1 MASRS
6 RPPFADSTRRSSK
19 LGSSRKPA
27 AVSSTSAPPHVASA
41 RKPSGASV
49 RSESPAAAPPPQPRL
64 ESDLR
69 AAMKSGDTSR
79 RDTLRFVLAA
89 IQREG
94 VDRLQAAIERLIAE
108 GKDEVS
114 RQAYM
119 AGHRPSA
126 LDDVAVLDVL
136 QKQAKM
142 RRDSIDAFRKGDRPA
157 LAEKEEHEL
166 AIIQGYLPTQMSD
179 ADLRAIVERVVAET
193 GAAGPRDMGKV
204 MPKVL
209 AETKDRADGKK
220 VAGLV
225 RAMLKEK
232 AAS

>member
-1 MASRS
+1 
-6 RPPFADSTRRSSK
+6 
-19 LGSSRKPA
+19 
-27 AVSSTSAPPHVASA
+27 
-41 RKPSGASV
+41 
-49 RSESPAAAPPPQPRL
+49 
-64 ESDLR
+64 
-69 AAMKSGDTSR
+69 MKSGDTSR

-108 GKDEVS
+108 GKDEAA
-114 RQAYM
+114 RQIYIAE
-119 AGHRPSA
+119 HRPSD

-142 RRDSIDAFRKGDRPA
+142 RRDSIDAFRKGDRPQ
-157 LAEKEEHEL
+157 LAEKEEQEL
-166 AIIQGYLPTQMSD
+166 AIIQSYLPTQMSD

-225 RAMLKEK
+225 AAMLKEK
-232 AAS
+232 AAP

>member
-1 MASRS
+1 
-6 RPPFADSTRRSSK
+6 
-19 LGSSRKPA
+19 
-27 AVSSTSAPPHVASA
+27 
-41 RKPSGASV
+41 
-49 RSESPAAAPPPQPRL
+49 
-64 ESDLR
+64 
-69 AAMKSGDTSR
+69 MKSGDT
-79 RDTLRFVLAA
+79 

-108 GKDEVS
+108 GKDEAS
-114 RQAYM
+114 RQTYIAE
-119 AGHRPSA
+119 HRPSD

-142 RRDSIDAFRKGDRPA
+142 RRDSIDAFRKGDRPQ
-157 LAEKEEHEL
+157 LAAKEEQEL

-179 ADLRAIVERVVAET
+179 ADLRAIVERIVAET

-225 RAMLKEK
+225 GAMLKEK
-232 AAS
+232 SAS

>member
-1 MASRS
+1 
-6 RPPFADSTRRSSK
+6 
-19 LGSSRKPA
+19 
-27 AVSSTSAPPHVASA
+27 
-41 RKPSGASV
+41 
-49 RSESPAAAPPPQPRL
+49 
-64 ESDLR
+64 
-69 AAMKSGDTSR
+69 MKSGDTSR

-94 VDRLQAAIERLIAE
+94 VDRLQATIERLSAE
-108 GKDEVS
+108 GKDEAS
-114 RQAYM
+114 RQAYV
-119 AGHRPSA
+119 AEHRPSD
-126 LDDVAVLDVL
+126 LDDVAVRDVL

-142 RRDSIDAFRKGDRPA
+142 RRDSIDAFRKGDRPQ

-179 ADLRAIVERVVAET
+179 ADVRAIVERVVAET

-225 RAMLKEK
+225 GAMLKEK
-232 AAS
+232 AAP

>member
-1 MASRS
+1 
-6 RPPFADSTRRSSK
+6 
-19 LGSSRKPA
+19 
-27 AVSSTSAPPHVASA
+27 
-41 RKPSGASV
+41 
-49 RSESPAAAPPPQPRL
+49 
-64 ESDLR
+64 
-69 AAMKSGDTSR
+69 MKSGDTTR

-108 GKDEVS
+108 GKDEAS
-114 RQAYM
+114 RQTYIAE
-119 AGHRPSA
+119 HRPSD

-142 RRDSIDAFRKGDRPA
+142 RRDSIDAFRKGDRPQ
-157 LAEKEEHEL
+157 LAAKEEQEL
-166 AIIQGYLPTQMSD
+166 AIIQGYLPIQMSD

-225 RAMLKEK
+225 GAMLKEK
-232 AAS
+232 SAS

>member
-1 MASRS
+1 M
-6 RPPFADSTRRSSK
+6 K
-19 LGSSRKPA
+19 LG
-27 AVSSTSAPPHVASA
+27 
-41 RKPSGASV
+41 
-49 RSESPAAAPPPQPRL
+49 
-64 ESDLR
+64 
-69 AAMKSGDTSR
+69 DTFR

-94 VDRLQAAIERLIAE
+94 VDRLQAAIDRLIAE
-108 GKDEVS
+108 GKDEAS
-114 RQAYM
+114 RQSHIAE
-119 AGHRPSA
+119 HRPSD

-142 RRDSIDAFRKGDRPA
+142 RRDSIDAFRKGDRPQ
-157 LAEKEEHEL
+157 LAEKEEQEL

-179 ADLRAIVERVVAET
+179 ADVRAIVERIVAET
-193 GAAGPRDMGKV
+193 GAVGPRDMGKV

-225 RAMLKEK
+225 GAMLKEK

>member
-1 MASRS
+1 
-6 RPPFADSTRRSSK
+6 
-19 LGSSRKPA
+19 
-27 AVSSTSAPPHVASA
+27 
-41 RKPSGASV
+41 
-49 RSESPAAAPPPQPRL
+49 
-64 ESDLR
+64 
-69 AAMKSGDTSR
+69 MKSGDTSR

-94 VDRLQAAIERLIAE
+94 VDRLQATIERLIAE
-108 GKDEVS
+108 GKDEAS
-114 RQAYM
+114 RRTDLAE
-119 AGHRPSA
+119 HRPSD

-166 AIIQGYLPTQMSD
+166 AVIQGYLPTQMSD

-225 RAMLKEK
+225 GAMLKEK

>member
-1 MASRS
+1 
-6 RPPFADSTRRSSK
+6 
-19 LGSSRKPA
+19 
-27 AVSSTSAPPHVASA
+27 
-41 RKPSGASV
+41 
-49 RSESPAAAPPPQPRL
+49 
-64 ESDLR
+64 
-69 AAMKSGDTSR
+69 MKSGDTSR

-108 GKDEVS
+108 GKDEAS
-114 RQAYM
+114 RKAYI
-119 AGHRPSA
+119 AEHRPSD

-157 LAEKEEHEL
+157 LAEKEEQEL
-166 AIIQGYLPTQMSD
+166 EIIQSYLPTQMSD

-220 VAGLV
+220 DAGLV
-225 RAMLKEK
+225 GAMLKEK
-232 AAS
+232 SAS

>member
-1 MASRS
+1 
-6 RPPFADSTRRSSK
+6 
-19 LGSSRKPA
+19 
-27 AVSSTSAPPHVASA
+27 
-41 RKPSGASV
+41 
-49 RSESPAAAPPPQPRL
+49 
-64 ESDLR
+64 
-69 AAMKSGDTSR
+69 MKSGDTPR

-108 GKDEVS
+108 GKDEAS
-114 RQAYM
+114 RQTYI
-119 AGHRPSA
+119 GEHRPSD
-126 LDDVAVLDVL
+126 LDDIAVLDVL

-142 RRDSIDAFRKGDRPA
+142 RRDSIDAFRKGDRPL
-157 LAEKEEHEL
+157 LAEKEEQEL
-166 AIIQGYLPTQMSD
+166 AIIQSYLPTQMSD

-225 RAMLKEK
+225 GAMLKEK

>member
-1 MASRS
+1 
-6 RPPFADSTRRSSK
+6 
-19 LGSSRKPA
+19 
-27 AVSSTSAPPHVASA
+27 
-41 RKPSGASV
+41 
-49 RSESPAAAPPPQPRL
+49 
-64 ESDLR
+64 
-69 AAMKSGDTSR
+69 MKSGDTFR

-94 VDRLQAAIERLIAE
+94 VDRLQAAIDRLIAE
-108 GKDEVS
+108 GKDEAS
-114 RQAYM
+114 RQSHVAE
-119 AGHRPSA
+119 HRPA
-126 LDDVAVLDVL
+126 DLDDAAVLDVL

-142 RRDSIDAFRKGDRPA
+142 RRDSIDAFRKGDRPQ
-157 LAEKEEHEL
+157 LAEKEEQEL
-166 AIIQGYLPTQMSD
+166 AIIQSYLPTQMSD
-179 ADLRAIVERVVAET
+179 ADVRAIVERIVAET

-225 RAMLKEK
+225 GAMLKEK

>member
-1 MASRS
+1 
-6 RPPFADSTRRSSK
+6 
-19 LGSSRKPA
+19 
-27 AVSSTSAPPHVASA
+27 
-41 RKPSGASV
+41 
-49 RSESPAAAPPPQPRL
+49 
-64 ESDLR
+64 
-69 AAMKSGDTSR
+69 MKSGDTSR

-89 IQREG
+89 VQREG

-108 GKDEVS
+108 GKDEAA
-114 RQAYM
+114 RQIYIAE
-119 AGHRPSA
+119 HRPSD
-126 LDDVAVLDVL
+126 LDDIAVLDVL

-142 RRDSIDAFRKGDRPA
+142 RRDSIDAFRKGNRPQ
-157 LAEKEEHEL
+157 LAEKEEQEL
-166 AIIQGYLPTQMSD
+166 VTIQSYLPTQMSD

-225 RAMLKEK
+225 SAMLKEK
-232 AAS
+232 APS

>member
-1 MASRS
+1 
-6 RPPFADSTRRSSK
+6 
-19 LGSSRKPA
+19 
-27 AVSSTSAPPHVASA
+27 
-41 RKPSGASV
+41 
-49 RSESPAAAPPPQPRL
+49 
-64 ESDLR
+64 
-69 AAMKSGDTSR
+69 MKSGDTSR

-89 IQREG
+89 VQREG
-94 VDRLQAAIERLIAE
+94 VDRLQAAIERLSAE
-108 GKDEVS
+108 GKDEAS
-114 RQAYM
+114 RQAYVVE
-119 AGHRPSA
+119 HRPSD

-142 RRDSIDAFRKGDRPA
+142 RRDSIDAFRKGDRPQ

-166 AIIQGYLPTQMSD
+166 AIIQSYLPTQMSD
-179 ADLRAIVERVVAET
+179 AEVRAIVERVVADT

-225 RAMLKEK
+225 GAMLKEK

>member
-1 MASRS
+1 
-6 RPPFADSTRRSSK
+6 
-19 LGSSRKPA
+19 
-27 AVSSTSAPPHVASA
+27 
-41 RKPSGASV
+41 
-49 RSESPAAAPPPQPRL
+49 
-64 ESDLR
+64 
-69 AAMKSGDTSR
+69 MKSGDTSR

-94 VDRLQAAIERLIAE
+94 VDRLQATIERLSAE
-108 GKDEVS
+108 GKDEAS
-114 RQAYM
+114 RQAYV
-119 AGHRPSA
+119 AEHRPSD

-142 RRDSIDAFRKGDRPA
+142 RRDSIDAFRKGDRPQ

-179 ADLRAIVERVVAET
+179 ADVRAIVERVVAET

-225 RAMLKEK
+225 GAMLKEK

>member
-1 MASRS
+1 
-6 RPPFADSTRRSSK
+6 
-19 LGSSRKPA
+19 
-27 AVSSTSAPPHVASA
+27 
-41 RKPSGASV
+41 
-49 RSESPAAAPPPQPRL
+49 
-64 ESDLR
+64 
-69 AAMKSGDTSR
+69 MKTGDTSR

-94 VDRLQAAIERLIAE
+94 VDRLQAAIERLSAE
-108 GKDEVS
+108 GKDEAS
-114 RQAYM
+114 RQAYV
-119 AGHRPSA
+119 AEHRPSD

-142 RRDSIDAFRKGDRPA
+142 RRDSIDAFRKGDRA
-157 LAEKEEHEL
+157 QLAEKEEQEL

-179 ADLRAIVERVVAET
+179 ADVRAIVERVVAET
-193 GAAGPRDMGKV
+193 GATGPRDMGKV

-225 RAMLKEK
+225 GAMLKEK
-232 AAS
+232 ATS